1 MGNSFKPIKRWNIPM
16 SNHFMVICY
25 TRFDFCCFIFIKG
38 TVEGLFPLWKK
49 PDRTLSIIIQCF
61 FHGHI
66 HLLRCRLLLD
76 QVNMYSYSREQVY
89 DFEAHAPSISSNSF
103 FKFITAI
110 CKIKK
115 IRREGISLTET
126 TSAEQTIVLVDSAME
141 KPEQITEP
149 ATEKLEQ
156 ITAKPAENEVS
167 KENIAPR
174 KTIVYATVVDDAA
187 IREASNR
194 IKQQLFTKFGFL
206 KPKPEEVKFVSIE
219 KYYQLY
225 NAVYGKY
232 AIDYYRKSAYS
243 IPVDATVR
251 EVILLDNQF
260 LPEHQA
266 SITAKPN
273 IKLEGEEHIIMENQ
287 VFLVL
292 NSEGKEVNSNMLCYA
307 PSEKFPQEIIAEFGL
322 KELAQNLDV
331 DFIKERIVKRPK
343 DINRIVSETFEVSE
357 RTAVYYP
364 IYRVKF
370 ANSNTGQEKTVEFDG
385 ITSKILRQ

>member
-1 MGNSFKPIKRWNIPM
+1 M
-16 SNHFMVICY
+16 
-25 TRFDFCCFIFIKG
+25 
-38 TVEGLFPLWKK
+38 
-49 PDRTLSIIIQCF
+49 
-61 FHGHI
+61 
-66 HLLRCRLLLD
+66 
-76 QVNMYSYSREQVY
+76 
-89 DFEAHAPSISSNSF
+89 
-103 FKFITAI
+103 
-110 CKIKK
+110 
-115 IRREGISLTET
+115 TET
-126 TSAEQTIVLVDSAME
+126 TSAEQTIVLGDSAME
-141 KPEQITEP
+141 KPEQVTEP
-149 ATEKLEQ
+149 AMEKPKQ

-206 KPKPEEVKFVSIE
+206 KPKPAEVQFISIE

-243 IPVDATVR
+243 IPVEAKVR
-251 EVILLDNQF
+251 EVILLNNQF

-287 VFLVL
+287 AFLVL
-292 NSEGKEVNSNMLCYA
+292 NSEGEEVSSNRLCYA
-307 PSEKFPQEIIAEFGL
+307 PSENFPQEIIAEFGL

-331 DFIKERIVKRPK
+331 DFIKERIVKRPQ
-343 DINRIVSETFEVSE
+343 DINRIVSETFEVNE
-357 RTAVYYP
+357 RTTVYYP

-370 ANSNTGQEKTVEFDG
+370 ANSNTGREKTVEFDG

>member
-1 MGNSFKPIKRWNIPM
+1 
-16 SNHFMVICY
+16 
-25 TRFDFCCFIFIKG
+25 
-38 TVEGLFPLWKK
+38 
-49 PDRTLSIIIQCF
+49 
-61 FHGHI
+61 
-66 HLLRCRLLLD
+66 
-76 QVNMYSYSREQVY
+76 
-89 DFEAHAPSISSNSF
+89 
-103 FKFITAI
+103 
-110 CKIKK
+110 
-115 IRREGISLTET
+115 LTET
-126 TSAEQTIVLVDSAME
+126 TSAEQTIVLVEPAME
-141 KPEQITEP
+141 KV
-149 ATEKLEQ
+149 EQ

-206 KPKPEEVKFVSIE
+206 KPKPEEVKLVSIE

-251 EVILLDNQF
+251 EVILLDKQF

-273 IKLEGEEHIIMENQ
+273 IRLEGEEHIIMENQ

-292 NSEGKEVNSNMLCYA
+292 NSEGKEVNPNMLCYA
-307 PSEKFPQEIIAEFGL
+307 PSEKSPQEIIAEFGL

-343 DINRIVSETFEVSE
+343 DINRIVSENFEVSE

-370 ANSNTGQEKTVEFDG
+370 ANSNNGQEKTVEFDG